1 VILDR
6 EACARIHLSALD
18 VLRSTGVRVD
28 DEEVVRLLLD
38 AGARVL
44 RDNVVALPHHLVE
57 WAIRQAPA
65 KVPLADR
72 AGHLWELAAEGPTLV
87 LTGNALYV
95 TRGRRR
101 TELESSDL
109 AELARVVDACPHV
122 DGMVGTSLADV
133 PPAGRDFAGLRIM
146 ASHTTKHLRPCIY
159 TPEGARLVVEMAQV
173 LAGGSPIRD
182 RPVVSTGFSILSP
195 LHWSALALNVFKA
208 TAGHLMPVMINSEP
222 LAGATAPVT
231 LAGALVVGEADVL
244 SGLVINQLLEPGR
257 PCIFNIGFAH
267 VMDMSSGL
275 ALTGSPENA
284 LLHAGGADLARFHGL
299 PAAAW
304 MSTESML
311 PDSQAAF
318 EKMMTGMAHAWSG
331 VGLIW
336 GAGNLES
343 TLAMS
348 PEALVI
354 DDEIAAS
361 FLRFRQG
368 VPTDEEALG
377 LDVIREVGLS
387 GSFLGHPHTLT
398 WHRRVL
404 SRPLLAFRDRR
415 LKWESMGCC
424 SLEESAQV
432 RLREILSREPAE
444 CLDDHQR
451 AELAR
456 IESIGLASL
465 PGPT

>member
-6 EACARIHLSALD
+6 EACARIHLSALE
-18 VLRSTGVRVD
+18 VLRGTGVRVD
-28 DEEVVRLLLD
+28 DEDVVRLLLD
-38 AGARVL
+38 AGARPL
-44 RDNVVALPHHLVE
+44 RDNVLGLPDHLVE
-57 WAIRQAPA
+57 WAIRQAPP
-65 KVPLADR
+65 KVRLADR
-72 AGHLWELAAEGPTLV
+72 AGHLWELAADGPTLV

-95 TRGRRR
+95 TRGRQR
-101 TELESSDL
+101 TELRSADL

-122 DGMVGTSLADV
+122 HGMVGTSLADV
-133 PPAGRDFAGLRIM
+133 PPPGRDFAGLRIM

-173 LAGGSPIRD
+173 LAGDSPIRD

-195 LHWSALALNVFKA
+195 LHWSALALSVFRA

-257 PCIFNIGFAH
+257 PSIFNIGFAH

-299 PAAAW
+299 PSAAW

-336 GAGNLES
+336 GAGSLES

-348 PEALVI
+348 PESLVI

-368 VPTDEEALG
+368 IPTDQEALG
-377 LDVIREVGLS
+377 LDAIREVTFS
-387 GSFLGHPHTLT
+387 GGFLGHPHTLK
-398 WHRRVL
+398 WHRQVL
-404 SRPLLAFRDRR
+404 SRPVLALRDRR
-415 LKWESMGCC
+415 LQWESMGCR
-424 SLEESAQV
+424 SLEESATL
-432 RLREILSREPAE
+432 RLQEILSREAPE
-444 CLDDHQR
+444 CVNSHQR
-451 AELAR
+451 DELAR
-456 IESIGLASL
+456 IERIGLASL

>member
-1 VILDR
+1 MILDR
-6 EACARIHLSALD
+6 EACTRIHSAALE

-38 AGARVL
+38 AGARAL
-44 RDNVVALPHHLVE
+44 GDNVLGLPDRLVE

-65 KVPLADR
+65 KVRLADR
-72 AGHLWELAAEGPTLV
+72 AGQLWELSAEGPTLV

-101 TELESSDL
+101 TELRSPDL
-109 AELARVVDACPHV
+109 AQLARVVEACPHV
-122 DGMVGTSLADV
+122 HGMVGTSLADV
-133 PPAGRDFAGLRIM
+133 PPAGRDFTGLRIM

-159 TPEGARLVVEMAQV
+159 TPEGARLIVEMARV
-173 LAGGSPIRD
+173 LAGDSPIRD

-195 LHWSALALNVFKA
+195 LHWSALALEVFRA

-299 PAAAW
+299 PSAAW

-318 EKMMTGMAHAWSG
+318 EKMMTGMAHAGSG

-336 GAGNLES
+336 GAGTLES
-343 TLAMS
+343 TLTMS
-348 PEALVI
+348 PESLVI
-354 DDEIAAS
+354 DDEIARS

-368 VPTDEEALG
+368 IPTDQEALG
-377 LDVIREVGLS
+377 LDAIREVGLS
-387 GSFLGHPHTLT
+387 GGFLGHPHTLA
-398 WHRRVL
+398 WHRQVL
-404 SRPLLAFRDRR
+404 NRPLLAFRGRR
-415 LKWESMGCC
+415 MKWESTGCP
-424 SLEESAQV
+424 SLEESAG
-432 RLREILSREPAE
+432 LRVQEILSREPTE
-444 CLDDHQR
+444 CLDRHQL
-451 AELAR
+451 AELMR
-456 IESIGLASL
+456 IERAGLASL